1 MSETDWTQEIADP
14 ATGED
19 GETSPDLAF
28 TSLPA
33 FVEDFLLQVCLQHP
47 VEKWCSKWWDH
58 EEAVLR
64 LEALWDAFEAMR
76 TDPGTGTA
84 TWIRDFLD
92 PTIASLTSEVT
103 SPFRQCDPR
112 RGAHSVEP
120 RLSTLSPPSGM
131 FAIHGEPAN
140 RSGETAPRSTEET

>member
-1 MSETDWTQEIADP
+1 MSETDWTQEIVDP

-19 GETSPDLAF
+19 GETSPGLAF
-28 TSLPA
+28 TSLPS

-112 RGAHSVEP
+112 RGAHAVAP
-120 RLSTLSPPSGM
+120 RLAAIAPPSGM
-131 FAIHGEPAN
+131 FSVHKG
-140 RSGETAPRSTEET
+140 SDSETATAGESA

>member
-14 ATGED
+14 ATDED
-19 GETSPDLAF
+19 GEASPALAF
-28 TSLPA
+28 TSLPS

-112 RGAHSVEP
+112 RSAHSVEP
-120 RLSTLSPPSGM
+120 RLSAVSPPSGM